1 MLAEERFARI
11 VEKVNAS
18 GTVTVAQLA
27 CELGISESTVR
38 RDLDKLDSLNKLTK
52 VHGGAVCLEDAH
64 VSYDLT
70 LQQRSELH
78 ADQKQLLARYAASL
92 VGPHDCVYV
101 DSGSTTKVLVDCLME
116 KGALYV
122 TNSAVHGLTLAQRGF
137 TVVLLGGELKG
148 STSAMVGPEALDALE
163 RYNFTLGFWGAN
175 GIDLQAGCTSPEREE
190 SQVKRASLARSA
202 RRLVLADTS
211 KFGRVA
217 PVSFA
222 SLNQVEVLT
231 TSVPEGY
238 EDVPSVRCV

>member
-1 MLAEERFARI
+1 M
-11 VEKVNAS
+11 
-18 GTVTVAQLA
+18 TVAQLA
-27 CELGISESTVR
+27 YELGISESTVR

-52 VHGGAVCLEDAH
+52 VHGGAVCMEDAH

-148 STSAMVGPEALDALE
+148 S
-163 RYNFTLGFWGAN
+163 
-175 GIDLQAGCTSPEREE
+175 
-190 SQVKRASLARSA
+190 ASLARSA

-222 SLNQVEVLT
+222 SLDQVEVLT

>member
-27 CELGISESTVR
+27 CDLGISESTVR

-70 LQQRSELH
+70 LQQRSGLH
-78 ADQKQLLARYAASL
+78 ADQKQRLARYASSL

-101 DSGSTTKVLVDCLME
+101 DSGSTTKVLVDCLTE
-116 KGALYV
+116 RGALYV

-175 GIDLQAGCTSPEREE
+175 GIAKEAGCSCPEREE
-190 SQVKRASLARSA
+190 AQMKRSSLARCA
-202 RRLVLADTS
+202 RRYILADSS
-211 KFGRVA
+211 KFGRMA
-217 PVSFA
+217 AIEFA
-222 SLNQVEVLT
+222 SLNRVEIIT
-231 TSVPEGY
+231 TAIPKGF
-238 EDVPSVRCV
+238 EDVPTLRVI

>member
-11 VEKVNAS
+11 LEIVNAN
-18 GTVTVAQLA
+18 GTATVATLA
-27 CELGISESTVR
+27 RDLDISESTVR
-38 RDLDKLDSLNKLTK
+38 RDLDKLDGLNRLTK

-70 LQQRSELH
+70 MQQRSDLH
-78 ADQKQLLARYAASL
+78 ADEKQRLARYAAAL
-92 VGPHDCVYV
+92 VSPHDCVYV
-101 DSGSTTKVLVDCLME
+101 DSGSTTKVLVDCLTE
-116 KGALYV
+116 RGALYV

-175 GIDLQAGCTSPEREE
+175 GITKEAGCSCPEREE
-190 SQVKRASLARSA
+190 AQVKRASLSRSA
-202 RRLVLADTS
+202 RRFVLADAS

-222 SLNQVEVLT
+222 SLDQVEVLT
-231 TSVPEGY
+231 VSVTEGY
-238 EDVPSVRCV
+238 EDVASIRCV

>member
-27 CELGISESTVR
+27 CDLGISESTVR

-70 LQQRSELH
+70 LQQRSGLH
-78 ADQKQLLARYAASL
+78 ADQKQRLARYASSL

-101 DSGSTTKVLVDCLME
+101 DSGSTTKVLVDCLTE
-116 KGALYV
+116 RGALYV

-175 GIDLQAGCTSPEREE
+175 GIAKETGCSCPEREE
-190 SQVKRASLARSA
+190 AQVKRSSLARCA
-202 RRLVLADTS
+202 RRYILADSS
-211 KFGRVA
+211 KFGRMA
-217 PVSFA
+217 AIEFA
-222 SLNQVEVLT
+222 SLNRVEIIT
-231 TSVPEGY
+231 TAIPKGF
-238 EDVPSVRCV
+238 EDVPTLRVI

>member
-1 MLAEERFARI
+1 M
-11 VEKVNAS
+11 
-18 GTVTVAQLA
+18 
-27 CELGISESTVR
+27 
-38 RDLDKLDSLNKLTK
+38 
-52 VHGGAVCLEDAH
+52 
-64 VSYDLT
+64 
-70 LQQRSELH
+70 
-78 ADQKQLLARYAASL
+78 
-92 VGPHDCVYV
+92 
-101 DSGSTTKVLVDCLME
+101 LVDCLTE

-148 STSAMVGPEALDALE
+148 STSAMVGPEALEALE

-175 GIDLQAGCTSPEREE
+175 GIDLRAGCTSPEREE

-222 SLNQVEVLT
+222 SLGQVEVLT

-238 EDVPSVRCV
+238 EDVASVRCV

>member
-1 MLAEERFARI
+1 M
-11 VEKVNAS
+11 
-18 GTVTVAQLA
+18 
-27 CELGISESTVR
+27 
-38 RDLDKLDSLNKLTK
+38 
-52 VHGGAVCLEDAH
+52 
-64 VSYDLT
+64 SYDLT

-202 RRLVLADTS
+202 RRFVLADTS

-222 SLNQVEVLT
+222 SLDQVEVLT

>member
-11 VEKVNAS
+11 LEIVNAN
-18 GTVTVAQLA
+18 GTATVATLA
-27 CELGISESTVR
+27 RDLDISESTVR
-38 RDLDKLDSLNKLTK
+38 RDLDKLDGLNKLTK

-70 LQQRSELH
+70 MQQRSDLH
-78 ADQKQLLARYAASL
+78 ADEKLRLARYAAAL
-92 VGPHDCVYV
+92 VSPHDCVYV
-101 DSGSTTKVLVDCLME
+101 DSGSTTKVLVDCLTE
-116 KGALYV
+116 RGALYV

-175 GIDLQAGCTSPEREE
+175 GITKEAGCSCPEREE
-190 SQVKRASLARSA
+190 AQVKRASLSRSA
-202 RRLVLADTS
+202 RRFVLADAS

-217 PVSFA
+217 AIEFA
-222 SLNQVEVLT
+222 SLNRVEILT
-231 TSVPEGY
+231 TAMPKGF
-238 EDVPSVRCV
+238 EDVPTLRVI

>member
-11 VEKVNAS
+11 LEIVNAN
-18 GTVTVAQLA
+18 GTATVATLA
-27 CELGISESTVR
+27 RDLDISESTVR
-38 RDLDKLDSLNKLTK
+38 RDLDKLDGLNKLTK

-70 LQQRSELH
+70 MQQRSDLH
-78 ADQKQLLARYAASL
+78 ADEKLRLARYAAAL
-92 VGPHDCVYV
+92 VSPHDCVYV
-101 DSGSTTKVLVDCLME
+101 DSGSTTKVLVDCLTE
-116 KGALYV
+116 RGALYV

-148 STSAMVGPEALDALE
+148 STSAMVGPEALDVLE

-175 GIDLQAGCTSPEREE
+175 GITKEAGCSCPEREE
-190 SQVKRASLARSA
+190 AQVKRASLSRSA
-202 RRLVLADTS
+202 RRFVLADAS

-222 SLNQVEVLT
+222 SLDQVEVLT
-231 TSVPEGY
+231 TSLPEGY
-238 EDVPSVRCV
+238 EDVASIRCI

>member
-11 VEKVNAS
+11 LEIVNAN
-18 GTVTVAQLA
+18 GTATVATLA
-27 CELGISESTVR
+27 RDLDISESTVR
-38 RDLDKLDSLNKLTK
+38 RDLDKLDGLNKLTK

-70 LQQRSELH
+70 MQQRSDLH
-78 ADQKQLLARYAASL
+78 ADEKQRLARYAAAMVS
-92 VGPHDCVYV
+92 PHDCVYI
-101 DSGSTTKVLVDCLME
+101 DSGSTTKVLVDCLTE
-116 KGALYV
+116 RGALYV

-148 STSAMVGPEALDALE
+148 STSAMVGPEALDVLE

-175 GIDLQAGCTSPEREE
+175 GITKEAGCSCPEREE
-190 SQVKRASLARSA
+190 AQVKRASLSRSA
-202 RRLVLADTS
+202 RRFVLADAS

-222 SLNQVEVLT
+222 SLDQVEVLT
-231 TSVPEGY
+231 VSVPEGY
-238 EDVPSVRCV
+238 EDVASIRCI